1 MPMNFEIV
9 TDSSCNLVEDMI
21 DEFGLHILPLTF
33 MVDGEQYQSYLK
45 GQHTDLKQFYTMMRD
60 GKVIKITEGEAAIK
74 ELTKAEEIIENL
86 PDIEEPKTESP
97 QSAQEKEPEA
107 EKAKILNEEDTE
119 QKR

>member
-45 GQHTDLKQFYTMMRD
+45 GQHTDLAGSFINFEQNF
-60 GKVIKITEGEAAIK
+60 IT
-74 ELTKAEEIIENL
+74 
-86 PDIEEPKTESP
+86 
-97 QSAQEKEPEA
+97 
-107 EKAKILNEEDTE
+107 
-119 QKR
+119 